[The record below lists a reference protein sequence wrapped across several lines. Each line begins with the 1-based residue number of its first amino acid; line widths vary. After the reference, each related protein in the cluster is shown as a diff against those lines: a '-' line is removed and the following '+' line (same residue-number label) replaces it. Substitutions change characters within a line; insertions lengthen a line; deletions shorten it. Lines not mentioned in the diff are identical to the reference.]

1 MADKKLFVSHA
12 PDDLE
17 SVSEI
22 VGPVRNL
29 PVDVHVAVE
38 DVELG
43 RSRRNLKGRL
53 ANSDLMLVF
62 LTESAAN
69 NHWVNQELGYATA
82 KGVPILPVVEDDAYQ
97 RGYSKEIESV
107 EFEPDSPEITVF
119 NLLCRLRSELDP
131 IGELSK
137 PGWYVEFPCSH
148 AGCAAMVVLTIEQ
161 RQKELWQ
168 HYEHGDVLTAT
179 CEQCST
185 AYQFNP
191 ATLGFIQQIEP

>member
-17 SVSEI
+17 AVNEI
-22 VGPVRNL
+22 VAPVRNL
-29 PVDVHVAVE
+29 PVDIHVAFEEVE
-38 DVELG
+38 PG

-62 LTESAAN
+62 LTEAATE

-82 KGVPILPVVEDDAYQ
+82 KGVPMLPIVEDEPYQ
-97 RGYSKEIESV
+97 RGYSKEIEAV
-107 EFEPDSPEITVF
+107 EFEPDSPEVTVF

-137 PGWYVEFPCSH
+137 PGWYLEFPCSNT
-148 AGCAAMVVLTIEQ
+148 GCNTTVVLAIEQ
-161 RQKELWQ
+161 RQKELWK
-168 HYEHGDVLTAT
+168 HFEHGDVLTAT

-185 AYQFNP
+185 KYQFNP
-191 ATLGFIQQIEP
+191 AKLGFIQQIEP